1 MSKSFE
7 LAAWPSF
14 AAPEGTGRKLAGAAL
29 RGASRLLA
37 RLARSAR
44 VAGRS
49 TEAHRIAKRHLP
61 PELEFYIEAGA
72 PEGALYVDGCYVGHL
87 PGVTRL

>member
-1 MSKSFE
+1 MSTSLA

-14 AAPEGTGRKLAGAAL
+14 AAPEGIGRKLAGAAL
-29 RGASRLLA
+29 RGASRVLA

-44 VAGRS
+44 VAGRLA
-49 TEAHRIAKRHLP
+49 EAGRIAMRQLP
-61 PELEFYIEAGA
+61 PELEFYAEAGA
-72 PEGALYVDGCYVGHL
+72 PEGALYIDGCYAGHL